1 MEDSFWELLILSFK
15 QGVSNDD
22 IWDAFEVNQIYKK
35 VAEDT
40 LDGEDT
46 LVGEGASAPLACCT
60 SRDGYAGP
68 SAGDDAPA
76 SV

>member
-1 MEDSFWELLILSFK
+1 MDDTFWRLLILSFK
-15 QGVSNDD
+15 HGVSNDD
-22 IWDAFEVNQIYKK
+22 ILGAFEVNLNYKK
-35 VAEDT
+35 VA
-40 LDGEDT
+40 EDT

-60 SRDGYAGP
+60 SHDGDAGP